1 MRAESC
7 RIIRKHEHL
16 NNVRKYDFPLSGRH
30 YKNTRR
36 DGKEGNIGETLKKEI
51 IYICGVD
58 VAYRNNIAYCS
69 AVLMNKNSIEVKESV
84 DITLNVKNPYVSS
97 FFMLRESEAIIN
109 ILKPLKNRF
118 DLLLIDGHGVLH
130 PRRCGLA
137 SYVGVII
144 DRPTIGVAKSIL
156 CGSVNAD
163 HFIDV
168 DGVISGFKM
177 VKEKKKP
184 IFISVGHKI
193 NLINAIRI
201 VKQLVKPKERI
212 PEPLRLADIYSKALA
227 NSVP

>member
-1 MRAESC
+1 MSESTTFG
-7 RIIRKHEHL
+7 
-16 NNVRKYDFPLSGRH
+16 NTTSH
-30 YKNTRR
+30 YLAAA
-36 DGKEGNIGETLKKEI
+36 IGVQNEMAKKVISENTLKKEI

-69 AVLMNKNSIEVKESV
+69 AVLMNKNSMEVKESV

-109 ILKPLKNRF
+109 ILKALKNRF

-144 DRPTIGVAKSIL
+144 DRPTIGVAKSLL

-177 VKEKKKP
+177 IKEKKKP

-201 VKQLVKPKERI
+201 IKQLVKPKERI